1 MIAPRRKGAKEQCG
15 KPQPKMNG
23 HERSQ
28 RSQKLKN
35 INSCP
40 CALCV
45 PLWQRFCFNCTT
57 FRDRIAEV
65 LVVVCYTPSE
75 SLIFTRIF
83 YHRGVRVSP
92 RNHVFRP
99 TTATMQA
106 LYLIPRGAP
115 PERPRPHRR
124 KRGQKQRDQ
133 IQAQRIFDRRTGELN
148 GSLFGSA
155 CFTLMSAFNRRRDTP
170 LFTVCN

>member
-1 MIAPRRKGAKEQCG
+1 MALFEAGNGGGADVGRDSEASSPVSASFGVLTFCCIYRGGRRIEHKLNSRKKAQGAQRS
-15 KPQPKMNG
+15 KPQPMMNC

-99 TTATMQA
+99 TTATMQV
-106 LYLIPRGAP
+106 LYVVPRTLSSGFA
-115 PERPRPHRR
+115 RA
-124 KRGQKQRDQ
+124 RG
-133 IQAQRIFDRRTGELN
+133 N
-148 GSLFGSA
+148 G
-155 CFTLMSAFNRRRDTP
+155 CIY
-170 LFTVCN
+170 